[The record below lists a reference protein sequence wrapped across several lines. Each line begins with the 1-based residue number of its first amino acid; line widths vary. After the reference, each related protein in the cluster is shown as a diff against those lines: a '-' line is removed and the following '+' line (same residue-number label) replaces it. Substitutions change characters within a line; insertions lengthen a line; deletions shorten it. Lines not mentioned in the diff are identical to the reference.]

1 MPWPGRHG
9 APFPVP
15 LSFTNCFSEANQL
28 QENQEM
34 TSVSKYLRGIA
45 LSLAAT
51 CLIGLTSVA
60 HAEDAAQRAEIDA
73 AADAAIAKMVTED
86 RRAKRIAD
94 EAVAMLVFPE
104 IAKAGLGIGGEFGK
118 GVLRVGGDS
127 VGYYKTSSISI
138 GAQAGAQTYGY
149 AILFFSDKALEKF
162 TSRRGFEV
170 GVDASIAIVEAGVT
184 ADIDTTDLKFDTVG
198 IVFDERGLMANATVE
213 GSKISELDI

>member
-1 MPWPGRHG
+1 MNFNLYG
-9 APFPVP
+9 
-15 LSFTNCFSEANQL
+15 
-28 QENQEM
+28 
-34 TSVSKYLRGIA
+34 LRGLLYGVVFVLGGA
-45 LSLAAT
+45 LASQAT
-51 CLIGLTSVA
+51 
-60 HAEDAAQRAEIDA
+60 AEDAAARAEIDA
-73 AADAAIAKMVTED
+73 AADAAVAKMVTED

-94 EAVAMLVFPE
+94 DAIAMLVFPE

-149 AILFFSDKALEKF
+149 AILFFSEKALEKF

-170 GVDASIAIVEAGVT
+170 GVDASIAIVESGVT